1 MILKSF
7 RDSSHSPIIK
17 ILFAAII
24 LSFCL
29 WGVGDIIRN
38 YSASKAVFTLDK
50 ERFTVEQFLRE
61 YSQEKQRIRNIGS
74 KPLTDAEMA
83 KLNIKGLV
91 LNKLVNEAILE
102 RAYSK
107 LGIII
112 PKQSLINIVHSLP
125 QFQNHG
131 TFDSRIYEMAIRR
144 SGISEQGF
152 LHQIRDNVA
161 RTQLLHPIMAGYK
174 LPSIIKDI
182 IAKEFES
189 KYTILVSKVNLN
201 SLKSDV
207 SATDEEL
214 KQYYSNNQDK
224 YRRPETRD
232 VSILIIDYQ
241 KLAGDITVTDEEVES
256 VYQDN
261 KESYKQQETRDF
273 EMFSFDEKTDA
284 DKAWDMMNRGVS
296 TKEVVKGL
304 TPDMENVKGIKL
316 TDLPKKIGKDLF
328 SLKKGQASEVYAMDG
343 KFYIYRLTKIT
354 ESKQISVANIKAGIR
369 KELRQDKMNSPEFYS
384 KIKEMKNKIDDGF
397 GSGKTIDTIAKETG
411 MEIKHIS
418 SIQKEVKS
426 DDLIKIVPDE
436 DTRTEVI
443 ESIFTTEGGQASQ
456 MIDSKESDS
465 LSYVVVVNKVRPAKV
480 PEFESIKD
488 RLKNDYILENK
499 DKKLTEELNAL
510 SSKGNAVADMK
521 KKFSVKTFRFSKKDL
536 ITQKDH
542 ANPEVKRIL
551 EEIPNPNAVLNIM
564 SALKKGEVSHYKI
577 SDSEYIIF
585 GIESIDKSSS
595 ISKEFYDVISKYI
608 DSGAASDV
616 VPATLNAFKQTMKL
630 KIDNKLID
638 EVTKGSDERNEEG

>member
-261 KESYKQQETRDF
+261 KESYKPQETRDF

-354 ESKQISVANIKAGIR
+354 ESKQISVADIKAGIR

-443 ESIFTTEGGQASQ
+443 ESIFTTERGQASQ